1 MIKVNPSKWEY
12 LKESTQ
18 NENEQRF
25 VLLAITFATAL
36 QKLLLLS

>member
-1 MIKVNPSKWEY
+1 MKWLNRKNTVEKVVA
-12 LKESTQ
+12 
-18 NENEQRF
+18 ENEQRF